1 MAHPDSPECVEGEFC
16 ESAGGGIAKW
26 GSRDPNVCE
35 PSAALREEV
44 TTLGNALTDQAVDE
58 QQYDRSY
65 RSYQD
70 RPHIESRSSR
80 AAKDPEQKAS
90 NHSAHHPN
98 YGGHDNAAGII
109 SGQHQLGQRTG
120 D

>member
-1 MAHPDSPECVEGEFC
+1 M
-16 ESAGGGIAKW
+16 
-26 GSRDPNVCE
+26 GSRDPYVCGFCC
-35 PSAALREEV
+35 PACREV
-44 TTLGNALTDQAVDE
+44 STLGNTLTDQAVDE
-58 QQYDRSY
+58 QQYDRSH
-65 RSYQD
+65 RSHQD
-70 RPHIESRSSR
+70 RLHIESRSSR

-98 YGGHDNAAGII
+98 YGGHDNAAGVI